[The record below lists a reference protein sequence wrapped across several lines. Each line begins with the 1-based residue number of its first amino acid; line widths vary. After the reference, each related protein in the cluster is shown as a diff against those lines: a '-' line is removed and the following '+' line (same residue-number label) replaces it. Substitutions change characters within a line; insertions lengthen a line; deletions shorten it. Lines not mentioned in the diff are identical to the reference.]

1 MRCLRCG
8 AEPTGWKRIVTVI
21 RKYNQW
27 AIFGVVDVIRV
38 REDGGRERGIKPLG
52 GIPSTSSLAQARAV
66 WASWG
71 RDVRIKEAERGRG
84 RAADS
89 WSSGMGAGWEGGG
102 VVDIVVVGE
111 GDEAGIATCVYQ
123 NMRQLVGTVVSP

>member
-1 MRCLRCG
+1 MRRG
-8 AEPTGWKRIVTVI
+8 ADGLEADCYLGNV
-21 RKYNQW
+21 
-27 AIFGVVDVIRV
+27 RV
-38 REDGGRERGIKPLG
+38 GRGCDEDERGWRREGGIEPLG
-52 GIPSTSSLAQARAV
+52 GIPSTSSLARARAV

-89 WSSGMGAGWEGGG
+89 WSSGMGPGWEGGG